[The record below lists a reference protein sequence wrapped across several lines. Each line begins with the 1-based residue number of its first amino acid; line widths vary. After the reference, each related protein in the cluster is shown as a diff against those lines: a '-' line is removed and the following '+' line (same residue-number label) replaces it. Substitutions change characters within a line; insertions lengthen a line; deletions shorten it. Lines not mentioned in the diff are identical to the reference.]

1 MDEENPIL
9 RAGSSVKCRVC
20 EPEPGGY
27 SVRLVPSGIAG
38 YLPCQE
44 ELDEG
49 QVVPATFVCMSKDQA
64 LMTFAF
70 RIGTTERVQMGLPS
84 EPETAFAV
92 WADSH
97 PRTYKLRRAID
108 IVMPPIST
116 GSVSPLRSGDYD
128 IAKLITD
135 LEEGQ
140 LTGCVKMICD
150 ERLSRG
156 ALILYRGR
164 AVGCI
169 YGKKPMVEPYPIESA
184 IQMLLLDSFLPET
197 KLTVYDLPDE
207 VILSMSAM
215 FLGVPVLEKDFAE
228 KKELKS
234 LIVPLKQETAI
245 LSVIAENEMCLAF
258 LHEGEVFGSFHVDDQ
273 RFSDAADGFDEV
285 MDKTPD
291 SKVEISILPS
301 EMTTEKVLFGYGLST
316 TLEMMKGQA
325 PIEM

>member
-1 MDEENPIL
+1 MEEDNPVL

-20 EPEPGGY
+20 TPEPGGY
-27 SVRLVPSGIAG
+27 SVKLVPSGIDG
-38 YLPCQE
+38 FLPCQE
-44 ELDEG
+44 ELNEG

-108 IVMPPIST
+108 IVMPPLSSS
-116 GSVSPLRSGDYD
+116 SVSPLRSGDYD
-128 IAKLITD
+128 IGKLITD

-156 ALILYRGR
+156 ALLLYRGR

-207 VILSMSAM
+207 IILSMSAM
-215 FLGVPVLEKDFAE
+215 FLGVPVLEKDYADR
-228 KKELKS
+228 KNLDALVKS
-234 LIVPLKQETAI
+234 LKNDTAI
-245 LSVIAENEMCLAF
+245 LTATSAKEMCLAF
-258 LHEGEVFGSFHVDDQ
+258 LHEGEVFGTFHVDEQ
-273 RFSDAADGFDEV
+273 KFSDKGAIFDEV
-285 MDKTPD
+285 MEKEPD
-291 SKVEISILPS
+291 TTVEISILPS
-301 EMTTEKVLFGYGLST
+301 EMTTDKVLFGYGLST
-316 TLEMMKGQA
+316 TLEVMKGQA
-325 PIEM
+325 PVEM